1 MLRASRG
8 PTMLAC
14 YTDRLSVT
22 AGESFRLHASAAAD
36 PCTLEIARVAAA
48 RRVVSRREGLSVGEH
63 AVPEHVDRDGCGWP
77 AALEVE
83 TGADWQSG
91 YYDIQLTDALGE
103 ETHHFVCVKAPA
115 PKARAVLVLATTW
128 IREGR
133 AEIVLAAVRAE
144 ARARR
149 ALAARLL
156 PSATGPAESLHV
168 WLPLP
173 PDVSP
178 ERFRLAAQRRGLALV
193 TQEAFAVDPAAPAG
207 MRLSLGG
214 PGRRQVL
221 EGALGNLAELLAA
234 SARGRPAV

>member
-1 MLRASRG
+1 MGS
-8 PTMLAC
+8 
-14 YTDRLSVT
+14 D
-22 AGESFRLHASAAAD
+22 
-36 PCTLEIARVAAA
+36 
-48 RRVVSRREGLSVGEH
+48 
-63 AVPEHVDRDGCGWP
+63 AVPGRFAG
-77 AALEVE
+77 
-83 TGADWQSG
+83 
-91 YYDIQLTDALGE
+91 
-103 ETHHFVCVKAPA
+103 
-115 PKARAVLVLATTW
+115 LVH
-128 IREGR
+128 
-133 AEIVLAAVRAE
+133 
-144 ARARR
+144 
-149 ALAARLL
+149 
-156 PSATGPAESLHV
+156 ATGPAESLHV